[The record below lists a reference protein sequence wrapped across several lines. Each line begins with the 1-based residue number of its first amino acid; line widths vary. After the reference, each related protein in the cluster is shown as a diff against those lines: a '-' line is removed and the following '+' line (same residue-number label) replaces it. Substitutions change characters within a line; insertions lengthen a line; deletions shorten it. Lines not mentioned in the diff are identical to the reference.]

1 MKVRSYTLM
10 LAIVAAAVTTA
21 TAASLCTVTA
31 AGAATSASKL
41 LLPTSDPFYK
51 YTGSLAK
58 IKPGTVL
65 RTRTVN
71 VTEFKGVSTATQVLY
86 RTTTEL
92 GKPAVTVA
100 TLLKPELPVN
110 TGLVSYQTAYDALGP
125 KCDPSY
131 AFRGGDPTDNS
142 GGNDEE
148 ADIISLYLAKGDP
161 VVVPDYEGER
171 FDWTA
176 SQQAGYATLDGI
188 RAAEHVLGLTQKT
201 TPVGMVGYSG
211 GSIATEF
218 AAELSTKY
226 APDLDLVGAA
236 DGGVPVD
243 FAHNLKYINGTTAYA
258 GVIPAAMVGLG
269 RAFGVNVEPY
279 LSAYG
284 RRITKEVASECI
296 NSFAGDYPH
305 LTYQKM
311 LKPRDKDIFKIKPL
325 VKIMNHLIMG
335 RTGTPKIP
343 MMFGVGNY
351 DGTGDTLMIDDDV
364 KQLAYEYCE
373 RGTKVTFTEYP
384 KLDHTEAAVPFEAQ
398 ALAWMTLRL
407 TDVPAIGE
415 SCALIGK
422 GNSLKPLPTP

>member
-1 MKVRSYTLM
+1 MKRRVCSWVL
-10 LAIVAAAVTTA
+10 AAVGCALAVAIAISTASVTSA
-21 TAASLCTVTA
+21 TAATA
-31 AGAATSASKL
+31 TTKPV
-41 LLPTSDPFYK
+41 LPTKDPFYR
-51 YTGSLAK
+51 YAHSLAHV
-58 IKPGTVL
+58 KPGTVL
-65 RTRTVN
+65 RTRTVT
-71 VTEFKGVSTATQVLY
+71 VTEFKGVTSATQILY

-92 GKPAVTVA
+92 GQPAVTVA
-100 TLLKPELPVN
+100 TLLKPALPIN

-161 VVVPDYEGER
+161 VVVPDYEGEG

-176 SQQAGYATLDGI
+176 GQQAADATLDGI
-188 RAAEHVLGLTQKT
+188 RAAEHVLGQTEKT

-218 AAELSTKY
+218 AAELAPKY
-226 APDLDLVGAA
+226 APNLDLVGAA

-243 FAHNLKYINGTTAYA
+243 FAHNLKYVNGTTAYA

-269 RAFGVNVEPY
+269 RAFGVNVTPY

-284 RRITKEVASECI
+284 RRITRQVSSECI

-311 LKPRDKDIFKIKPL
+311 LKPHDKDIFRIKPL
-325 VKIMNHLIMG
+325 VTIMNHLIMG
-335 RTGTPKIP
+335 RSGTPTIP
-343 MMFGVGNY
+343 MMFGVGNS
-351 DGTGDTLMIDDDV
+351 DGTGDTLMVDNDV
-364 KQLAYEYCE
+364 KQLAYQYCK
-373 RGTKVTFTEYP
+373 RGTTVTFTEYP
-384 KLDHTEAAVPFEAQ
+384 GMDHTQAAVPFEVQ

-407 TDVPAIGE
+407 TGVPEIGE
-415 SCALIGK
+415 ACTQIGK
-422 GNSLKPLPTP
+422 GNSLKPLPVP

>member
-1 MKVRSYTLM
+1 MKVRSYRWLLT
-10 LAIVAAAVTTA
+10 IVAAALTA
-21 TAASLCTVTA
+21 ALAASLCAVTA
-31 AGAATSASKL
+31 AGAATSTGTL
-41 LLPTSDPFYK
+41 QLPTKDPFYK
-51 YTGSLAK
+51 YAGSLAH

-65 RTRTVN
+65 RTRTVS
-71 VTEFKGVSTATQVLY
+71 VTEFKGVSSATQVLY

-92 GKPAVTVA
+92 GKPSVTVA
-100 TLLKPELPVN
+100 TVLKPELPIN
-110 TGLVSYQTAYDALGP
+110 AGLVSYQTAYDALGP
-125 KCDPSY
+125 NCDPSY
-131 AFRGGDPTDNS
+131 AFRGGDPSDNS

-148 ADIISLYLAKGDP
+148 AEIISLYLAKGDP
-161 VVVPDYEGER
+161 VVVPDYEGEG

-176 SQQAGYATLDGI
+176 GQQAGYATLDGI
-188 RAAEHVLGLTQKT
+188 RAAEHVLGLAQKS

-218 AAELSTKY
+218 AAELAPKY
-226 APDLDLVGAA
+226 GAGLDLVGAA
-236 DGGVPVD
+236 AGGVPVD
-243 FAHNLKYINGTTAYA
+243 FAHNLKYVNGTSAYA

-284 RRITKEVASECI
+284 RRITKQVGNECI
-296 NSFAGDYPH
+296 NSFAGNYPR

-311 LKPRDKDIFKIKPL
+311 LKPQDKDIFKIKPL

-335 RTGTPKIP
+335 RTGTPRIP

-351 DGTGDTLMIDDDV
+351 DGTGDTLMIDNDV
-364 KQLAYEYCE
+364 KQLAYQYCE
-373 RGTKVTFTEYP
+373 LGTKVTFTEYP
-384 KLDHTEAAVPFEAQ
+384 QSDHTEAAVPFEVQ

-407 TDVPAIGE
+407 TDVPEIGE